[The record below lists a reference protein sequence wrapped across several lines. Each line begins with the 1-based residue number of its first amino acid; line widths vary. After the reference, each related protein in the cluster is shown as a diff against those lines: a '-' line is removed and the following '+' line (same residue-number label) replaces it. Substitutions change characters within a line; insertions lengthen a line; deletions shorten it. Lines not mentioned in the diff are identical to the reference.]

1 MVAAEVKVMKDKRKE
16 QFYDFKSQGMMTSLG
31 KIEKSGERLNFKG
44 SLVFLLIEFEI
55 WIDI

>member
-16 QFYDFKSQGMMTSLG
+16 RFYDFKSQGMMTSLG

-55 WIDI
+55 